1 MYLIIIGAI
10 TAVYCG
16 FWLIRGLD
24 GRSVPDNMLK
34 MINKRHEKYTVMVG
48 AYGVGL
54 IISAGIIVL
63 GL

>member
-1 MYLIIIGAI
+1 MYQIIIGAI
-10 TAVYCG
+10 AAAYCG

-24 GRSVPDNMLK
+24 GRSIPDNMLH
-34 MINKRHEKYTVMVG
+34 MISKRHEKHKVMVG

-54 IISAGIIVL
+54 IISACIIVL